1 MGFAPRLAMKICGV
15 DEVGR
20 GPWAG
25 PVVSCAVILPEDIS
39 ALDLRDSKKMTAK
52 ARALSAKAL
61 KERAIFAYGAASVRE
76 IDALNI
82 RQATH
87 LAMRR
92 AVLALPITPDHI
104 DIDGRD
110 VPKDLPAPA
119 QAIIKGDATHPHIA
133 AASILAK
140 ELRDAQMAKLAARY
154 PHYAWEK
161 NAGYGTKAH
170 QIGLAEHGITPHHRC
185 SFAPIRAILQS

>member
-1 MGFAPRLAMKICGV
+1 MTICGV

-25 PVVSCAVILPEDIS
+25 PVIACAVILPKNAD

-52 ARALSAKAL
+52 ARALTNAQLRQCAQ
-61 KERAIFAYGAASVRE
+61 FAFGGASVGE
-76 IDALNI
+76 IDRLNI

-92 AVLALPITPDHI
+92 AVLALPNTPEQI

-110 VPKDLPAPA
+110 VPEGLPAPA
-119 QAIIKGDATHPHIA
+119 NAIIKGDATHPHIA
-133 AASILAK
+133 AASIMAK
-140 ELRDAQMAKLAARY
+140 VLRDELMAQLAQKY
-154 PHYAWEK
+154 PHYAWEQ

-170 QIGLAEHGITPHHRC
+170 QAGLKTHGITPHHRC
-185 SFAPIRAILQS
+185 SFAPIRAILAR

>member
-1 MGFAPRLAMKICGV
+1 MIICGV

-25 PVVSCAVILPEDIS
+25 PVVAAAVILPEEIS
-39 ALDLRDSKKMTAK
+39 GLDLRDSKKMTAK
-52 ARALSAKAL
+52 ARDITNAKLQECASF
-61 KERAIFAYGAASVRE
+61 AIGEASVAE

-92 AVLALPITPDHI
+92 AVMALPITPDHI

-110 VPKDLPAPA
+110 VPADLPAHA
-119 QAIIKGDATHPHIA
+119 KAIIKGDATHPHIA
-133 AASILAK
+133 AASIIAKVYRDELMAQLAR
-140 ELRDAQMAKLAARY
+140 EY
-154 PHYAWEK
+154 PYFAWEK

-170 QIGLAEHGITPHHRC
+170 QFGLDKHGITPHHRC
-185 SFAPIRAILQS
+185 SFAPIRSRMTK

>member
-1 MGFAPRLAMKICGV
+1 MKICGV

-25 PVVSCAVILPEDIS
+25 PVVACAVILPENYQH
-39 ALDLRDSKKMTAK
+39 LDLRDSKKMTAK
-52 ARALSAKAL
+52 ARASANVQIR
-61 KERAIFAYGAASVRE
+61 ECAIFAIASASVDE

-82 RQATH
+82 RQSTL

-92 AVLALPITPDHI
+92 AVEGLPLIPDHI
-104 DIDGRD
+104 DVDGRD
-110 VPKDLPAPA
+110 VPPDLPAPA
-119 QAIIKGDATHPHIA
+119 SAIIKGDATHPHIA

-140 ELRDAQMAKLAARY
+140 EYRDQLMRELAINH
-154 PHYAWEK
+154 PHYGWEN

-170 QIGLAEHGITPHHRC
+170 QAGLRSHGITPHHRC
-185 SFAPIRAILQS
+185 SFAPIRARLER

>member
-1 MGFAPRLAMKICGV
+1 MTGSTTPPTPKICGV

-25 PVVSCAVILPEDIS
+25 PVVACAVILPKDIS

-52 ARALSAKAL
+52 ARAISEEQL
-61 KERAIFAYGAASVRE
+61 KSCAIFAIGEASVEE
-76 IDALNI
+76 IDTLNI

-92 AVLALPITPDHI
+92 AVLALPIPADQI

-110 VPKDLPAPA
+110 IPEGLPAPA

-140 ELRDAQMAKLAARY
+140 EYRDRLMRQLAKEY

-170 QIGLAEHGITPHHRC
+170 QEGLAKHGITPHHRC
-185 SFAPIRAILQS
+185 SFAPIRALL

>member
-1 MGFAPRLAMKICGV
+1 MKICGV

-25 PVVSCAVILPEDIS
+25 PVVACAVILPDDI
-39 ALDLRDSKKMTAK
+39 AGLDLRDSKKMTAK
-52 ARALSAKAL
+52 ARAKSENAL
-61 KERAIFAYGAASVRE
+61 KACATYAMGEASVEE

-82 RQATH
+82 RKATH

-92 AVLALPITPDHI
+92 AVLALPVTPDQI

-110 VPKDLPAPA
+110 VPDGLPAPA

-140 ELRDAQMAKLAARY
+140 EYRDQLMRELAENY
-154 PHYAWEK
+154 PHYGWET

-170 QIGLAEHGITPHHRC
+170 QEGLKSHGVSPHHRC
-185 SFAPIRAILQS
+185 SFAPIRALLT